1 MLYLIMKDT
10 KDEDVVPYLLITKS
24 QRATS
29 IIFFIIMWSLALSLW
44 CYKELDKSILFA
56 LNNGNF
62 SNTIAIFSKF
72 ISRYGMALIA
82 SINLIL
88 LIYTFIDRK
97 TKNLRP
103 VFLLTIL
110 SYGVAGI
117 SGDLLKQV
125 FNRPRPIITH
135 AGELNFLT
143 SSHSPAFPSGHATK
157 SVALAIPL
165 IFENISNNHLTK
177 ASKIIVM
184 LTAILVCLSRI
195 VLGAHYLSDV
205 LGGAGW
211 SVICLPVSVYLT
223 NRLLSKMSPER
234 YERVSR
240 IWIIVYIALIIFVS
254 TI

>member
-1 MLYLIMKDT
+1 MKDT
-10 KDEDVVPYLLITKS
+10 NEGSIPSLQITKS
-24 QRATS
+24 QLHTS
-29 IIFFIIMWSLALSLW
+29 IIFFIIMWSLALGLW
-44 CYKELDKSILFA
+44 YLKDLDKSILFA
-56 LNNGNF
+56 LNNANF
-62 SNTIAIFSKF
+62 SNTTAIFSKF

-88 LIYTFIDRK
+88 LIYTFIDNK

-125 FNRPRPIITH
+125 FNRQRPIITY

-143 SSHSPAFPSGHATK
+143 TSHSPAFPSGHATK
-157 SVALAIPL
+157 SVALAVPL
-165 IFENISNNHLTK
+165 IFNNVSNNQLTK
-177 ASKIIVM
+177 PSKIIVM
-184 LTAILVCLSRI
+184 LTAILVCMSRI

-205 LGGAGW
+205 LAGAGW
-211 SVICLPVSVYLT
+211 SVLCLPVSVYFT

-234 YERVSR
+234 YCC
-240 IWIIVYIALIIFVS
+240 
-254 TI
+254 